1 MAKICIDAGHGG
13 TDPGACALG
22 RRESDDVLKMALK
35 VGGILTANGHT
46 VYYTRTTDIFE
57 SVSQKAREANSFGA
71 DFFASFHRNSAS
83 ASALGYETLVYEN
96 AGKAKVCAD
105 AANSGMA
112 GLGFRNRGT
121 KVRTDLVVLNST
133 EMEAVLFEMGFISNS
148 GDNNLFDS
156 KFDEIAQVLA
166 SAIAKAVGS
175 TITSSGGSIHTETS
189 SSSAALSGS
198 GYYGNS
204 LVDYLKSIGQDSS
217 YSNRANLAAQYGIGN
232 YSGTAAQN
240 LELLNK
246 LRSGEAAS
254 GSIISGSGSSY
265 TGNSLVDYLKSIG
278 KDSSFAAR
286 TQYAAQY
293 GIGNYSGTA
302 AQNTQLLNLM
312 RGGSKP
318 AASSGA
324 SYYPAFSSNSI
335 VDGLKSIGVDSSF
348 SHRSKIAAAN
358 GISGYS
364 GTASQNSTLCSLGR
378 QGKLKKA

>member
-13 TDPGACALG
+13 KDPGATGFG
-22 RRESDDVLKMALK
+22 RNEKDDVLKMAIR
-35 VGGILTANGHT
+35 VGNILTQNGH
-46 VYYTRTTDIFE
+46 VIYYTRTTDIYE
-57 SVSQKAREANSFGA
+57 SVSQKAREANNFGA

-83 ASALGYETLVYEN
+83 ASALGYETLVYAN
-96 AGKAKVCAD
+96 SGKAKVCAD

-121 KVRTDLVVLNST
+121 KIRTDLAVLNST
-133 EMEAVLFEMGFISNS
+133 KMEAVLFEIGFITNS
-148 GDNNLFDS
+148 GDNSLFDS
-156 KFDEIAQVLA
+156 KFEQIAQVLA

-175 TITSSGGSIHTETS
+175 TISSTGGGSATVTPPASSSSSGSGGSSI
-189 SSSAALSGS
+189 
-198 GYYGNS
+198 
-204 LVDYLKSIGQDSS
+204 VDYLKSIGQDSS
-217 YSNRANLAAQYGIGN
+217 FSNRAKLAARYGISN
-232 YSGTAAQN
+232 YTGTAAQN

-246 LRSGEAAS
+246 LKSGAAS
-254 GSIISGSGSSY
+254 SGSSSSGSGY
-265 TGNSLVDYLKSIG
+265 MGNSLVDYLKSIG

-286 TQYAAQY
+286 QQYAAQY
-293 GIGNYSGTA
+293 GISNYSGTA

-312 RGGSKP
+312 RGRSAP

-348 SHRSKIAAAN
+348 ANRKKIAAAN

-364 GTASQNSTLCSLGR
+364 GTASQNNTLCSLGR
-378 QGKLKKA
+378 QGKLKRA